1 VTAVEELIT
10 QWQSVVDIAVEGSWR
25 AVPHH
30 LAADVHSV
38 VSDAFADAMRHGSCS
53 RINIAVQGDA
63 DGVELRIANDG
74 IAFNAHAAAGLGSA
88 NLDRLAG
95 SAWSRTTDATGRTVL
110 SVWLGVTNNTVAA
123 IKTVAANK
131 SVA

>member
-1 VTAVEELIT
+1 
-10 QWQSVVDIAVEGSWR
+10 
-25 AVPHH
+25 VPHH

-74 IAFNAHAAAGLGSA
+74 IALSAHAIAGLGSA
-88 NLDRLAG
+88 NLDRLAA
-95 SAWSRTTDATGRTVL
+95 SAWSRGTDAAGRTVL
-110 SVWLGVTNNTVAA
+110 TVRLGARSA
-123 IKTVAANK
+123 PLASAKTMRR
-131 SVA
+131 